1 MIQYDT
7 FNGAENTTVYYN
19 IGLMK
24 TIDYIPV
31 EYQEYINKVND
42 KLNNEV
48 GLKLIA

>member
-1 MIQYDT
+1 
-7 FNGAENTTVYYN
+7 
-19 IGLMK
+19 MK